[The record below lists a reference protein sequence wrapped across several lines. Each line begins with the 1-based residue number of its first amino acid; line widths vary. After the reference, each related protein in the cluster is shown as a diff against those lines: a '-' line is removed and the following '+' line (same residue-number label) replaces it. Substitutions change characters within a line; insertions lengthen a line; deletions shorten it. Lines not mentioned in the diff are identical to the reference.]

1 MAAFKV
7 ALLSL
12 PGNKDFYDGDDYW
25 SIATTRQCLFSER
38 EVEAGLMVWER
49 ERTEGAAEFV

>member
-1 MAAFKV
+1 MEESGCLSKLTVAAFKV

-25 SIATTRQCLFSER
+25 SIAATRQCLF
-38 EVEAGLMVWER
+38 
-49 ERTEGAAEFV
+49 F

>member
-1 MAAFKV
+1 MMV
-7 ALLSL
+7 MTIGVLQ
-12 PGNKDFYDGDDYW
+12 PHGNVF
-25 SIATTRQCLFSER
+25 FSER